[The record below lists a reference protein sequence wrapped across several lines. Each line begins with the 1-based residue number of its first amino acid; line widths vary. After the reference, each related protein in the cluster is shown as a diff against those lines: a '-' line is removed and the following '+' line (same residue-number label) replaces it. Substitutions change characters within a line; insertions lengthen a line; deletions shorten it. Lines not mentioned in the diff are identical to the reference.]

1 LWAAFFDVWHVALG
15 ALSRCDIS
23 EDVIAKNNSLCDGIN
38 TCIAGK
44 TLHVATHVL
53 GDHCDNG
60 AFCAGACC
68 TTRAVKECF
77 VLFWRICV
85 NNNGNVINVD
95 SACSNV
101 CCNKGVY
108 FAIRQCCKVARAYC
122 LRQVAVQFNAGNSR
136 LHKCCSELACAVLGA
151 CEDK

>member
-23 EDVIAKNNSLCDGIN
+23 EDVISKNNCLCNGIN

-44 TLHVATHVL
+44 TLHMATHVL

-60 AFCAGACC
+60 AFCAGASC
-68 TTRAVKECF
+68 TTRAVEESF

-85 NNNGNVINVD
+85 NNDGNVVNVD
-95 SACSNV
+95 SASSNV
-101 CCNKGVY
+101 CCNEGVY
-108 FAIRQCCKVARAYC
+108 FAIR
-122 LRQVAVQFNAGNSR
+122 
-136 LHKCCSELACAVLGA
+136 
-151 CEDK
+151 